1 MWDAVWMDQGGTFT
15 DVVRRDADGRV
26 QIRKEL
32 SATIALDEWAA
43 EGAEV
48 RRGTT
53 VATNA
58 LLEGTGVP
66 TLLITTQGFG
76 DIPWIGDQTRPALFE
91 LDIQRPKPLCHAVIE
106 VNGRIDVQGQILEP
120 HHLDEAQL
128 QCWKETGIDAVAIVL
143 VHGTLVPREERR
155 LGEICRR
162 LGFSQVS
169 LGHEVAPSR
178 GFLARVETTL
188 ADAALS
194 PLLPRAPGHYMR
206 SDGGLAWES
215 GTGQR
220 EWRGCHAVLSGP
232 AGGVIATAALARE
245 EQLHQVIGFD
255 MGGTSTDVSRVA
267 GAPDRTDHLTI
278 AGRRLR
284 VPVVRLE
291 TVAAGGG
298 SLLQVQ
304 AGLYQVGPRSAG
316 SMPGPACYG
325 RGGPAALTDAEAVL
339 GRLPGFPTVCGPDGQ
354 QPLDIQAARE
364 ALHALDSSRTVE
376 EVAQGF
382 RDVAHET
389 MASAIRRLA
398 AARGLDPASHALV
411 AFGGAGPGHACGV
424 ARRLGIREVW
434 IPRTAGVF
442 SAVGIG
448 LARRRAEVVQPLLG
462 SDDQGWGPLLQ
473 KLHQS
478 VPFQGDVS
486 VRLAA
491 RHRGT
496 STLIEMDLA
505 PEETAWN
512 ERLRKRF
519 HDAHR
524 RRFGF
529 VRPESSVE
537 MVELRL
543 VVEEGTVRKL
553 PVPASPSVPVSTV
566 DAYFSKWKPVTL
578 CGLDDAHELM
588 GPALIRGP
596 GCTIVLEPG
605 WKAEVFSG
613 GLRLRDE
620 QPSTLGVT
628 AEMDPIHTAVLGARL
643 MGIAEQMGERLARLA
658 RSVIFENG
666 EIFLCDFDGQ
676 GRLVQCPISCALRS
690 YGRNGSFASTI
701 ARKRTGSRSTLGLQ

>member
-1 MWDAVWMDQGGTFT
+1 MDQGGTFT
-15 DVVRRDADGRV
+15 DVCGVMPTVECRSG
-26 QIRKEL
+26 KL

-48 RRGTT
+48 GRGTT

-58 LLEGTGVP
+58 VEGTGVP

-106 VNGRIDVQGQILEP
+106 VNGRIDVQGQILDP
-120 HHLDEAQL
+120 SPGWAQL
-128 QCWKETGIDAVAIVL
+128 QCWKETGIDAVAIL
-143 VHGTLVPREERR
+143 VHGTLVPQKNVGWRVPTI
-155 LGEICRR
+155 GV
-162 LGFSQVS
+162 FSS
-169 LGHEVAPSR
+169 VAGTWWRPLAA
-178 GFLARVETTL
+178 LARVETTL

-206 SDGGLAWES
+206 WWVAWES

-524 RRFGF
+524 RRF
-529 VRPESSVE
+529 
-537 MVELRL
+537 
-543 VVEEGTVRKL
+543 
-553 PVPASPSVPVSTV
+553 
-566 DAYFSKWKPVTL
+566 
-578 CGLDDAHELM
+578 
-588 GPALIRGP
+588 
-596 GCTIVLEPG
+596 VL
-605 WKAEVFSG
+605 F
-613 GLRLRDE
+613 
-620 QPSTLGVT
+620 
-628 AEMDPIHTAVLGARL
+628 ARN
-643 MGIAEQMGERLARLA
+643 RR
-658 RSVIFENG
+658 
-666 EIFLCDFDGQ
+666 
-676 GRLVQCPISCALRS
+676 
-690 YGRNGSFASTI
+690 
-701 ARKRTGSRSTLGLQ
+701 